1 MNIAK
6 VAFCN
11 FRTNLRNEGP
21 LLLSLAFSVLILLNF
36 LMILFTDA
44 FMNAGEPGKSIIN
57 DIMSAGSILLGCF
70 IFFFV
75 WYSTDIFLVRYKRE
89 SGIYVLLGLNSE
101 LAGRLYLTQT
111 LMTGLAVLALGL
123 FSGILTIP
131 LFQMILGSVSGIKVE
146 LTFQFAAEP
155 LFITVGVFLSAYF
168 LFSMWGYANIT
179 RGSVLGMIPASRPG
193 KRDWVST
200 RGLLYR
206 AASSVGSL
214 AGGCYL
220 SASKGKALLA
230 AGILMT
236 VGIYQV
242 FGGLLPLVLRY
253 LSADKG
259 FLYRKERIIWIN
271 NAACRMRRN
280 HGTYATACALML
292 WAQTALAAGF
302 AIKEWYGTVD
312 ITPDHGGTAWGRIL
326 YAVAICMFL
335 VFLMAGGSVMLAKVH
350 QDILGE
356 KEHYAFL
363 RKTGMDPDILL
374 RAVSREL
381 AMVYICP
388 FAVMLPASGILA
400 CALEGRMSVD
410 LGMVYIVGVIF
421 TSGFFLL
428 LYLLSV
434 MLYRKSNGNR

>member
-11 FRTNLRNEGP
+11 FRTNLRNDGP

-44 FMNAGEPGKSIIN
+44 FLNAGESGKNIIN

-101 LAGRLYLTQT
+101 LAGRLYLAQT

-123 FSGILTIP
+123 FSGILITP
-131 LFQMILGSVSGIKVE
+131 LFQMILGAVSGIKVE

-155 LFITVGVFLSAYF
+155 LYITAGVFLSIYF
-168 LFSMWGYANIT
+168 LFSVWGYANIT
-179 RGSVLGMIPASRPG
+179 RCSVLGMIPASRSG
-193 KRDWVST
+193 ERDMMST

-206 AASSVGSL
+206 AVSGAGSL

-220 SASKGKALLA
+220 SASKGRALLA
-230 AGILMT
+230 AGALMT
-236 VGIYQV
+236 AGIYQV
-242 FGGLLPLVLRY
+242 FGGLLPLVLCH

-271 NAACRMRRN
+271 NAACRMSRN
-280 HGTYATACALML
+280 HGTYATACVLML
-292 WAQTALAAGF
+292 WAQTALAAGS
-302 AIKEWYGTVD
+302 AIKEWYGAAD
-312 ITPDHGGTAWGRIL
+312 ITPDQGGTAWGRIL

-381 AMVYICP
+381 AMIYACP
-388 FAVMLPASGILA
+388 FVVMLPVSVFLV
-400 CALEGRMSVD
+400 CALERLMTVD
-410 LGMVYIVGVIF
+410 LGMVYIVGMFF

-428 LYLLSV
+428 LYLLSI
-434 MLYRKSNGNR
+434 MLYGKSNGNR